1 MKKILMSLSL
11 LLVSICAF
19 SQTTIDGL
27 YRTFSDVK
35 GAKSITI
42 PKYMMSLVKV
52 GTNTEKNKVLQ
63 KVDAVKLLELD
74 NCKKSIRKKF
84 RKAVE
89 KLDKGDYV
97 EFVRSGQQKKGTR
110 LLVKGDETV
119 ITSVVVIDVSDGDC
133 KFVKVDGH
141 ISPKDVSSVLDL
153 NMDD

>member
-1 MKKILMSLSL
+1 MLMKKILMSLAL

-63 KVDAVKLLELD
+63 KVDAVKFLELD
-74 NCKKSIRKKF
+74 NCKKSIRKNS
-84 RKAVE
+84 V
-89 KLDKGDYV
+89 
-97 EFVRSGQQKKGTR
+97 R
-110 LLVKGDETV
+110 LLKSS
-119 ITSVVVIDVSDGDC
+119 IKAIMSNL
-133 KFVKVDGH
+133 FVPVNRKRE
-141 ISPKDVSSVLDL
+141 LDF
-153 NMDD
+153 